1 MTMRLRFAPSPTGY
15 LHIGG
20 ARTALFNWLL
30 ARKNGGVFLL
40 RIEDTDRK
48 RSKPEF
54 EEQILRDMAWMGLDW
69 DEGPSKGG
77 EYGPYRQTER
87 QGRYDQYVESML
99 AGGKAYRCTCSKE
112 RLTEVREAARAKGDK
127 PKYDGHCRA
136 LNLGPDCGE
145 HVIRFAAPQTGET
158 VVADL
163 VKGDV
168 RFNNEELDDLIIQR
182 SDGTPTYN
190 LVVVIDD
197 HEMAVTHVIR
207 GDDHLN
213 NTPKQQMLYEALG
226 FPVPKFA
233 HLPII
238 LGNDGGKMSKRHGDT
253 SVGAYREKGF
263 LPQALLNYL
272 TRLGWACGD
281 MEQFSAEE
289 AIAAFSLDGVAKAG
303 AKWDMDKLSWLNQQ
317 WIIAM
322 DTAELSEVALPYFA
336 AAGVETDERLEAVV
350 GTVQARAKTLVDLVD
365 AARFYFTP
373 DDELTWDEK
382 AITKFLKPATGPLLT
397 ALADVLDA
405 APEWRAGALEPIVKE
420 FCEAREVGLGKVAQP
435 IRVSMTGQKTGPG
448 LYEMLEAA
456 GKPMSLRR
464 IRAGAARCPQDV
476 S

>member
-1 MTMRLRFAPSPTGY
+1 MVIVG
-15 LHIGG
+15 
-20 ARTALFNWLL
+20 
-30 ARKNGGVFLL
+30 
-40 RIEDTDRK
+40 
-48 RSKPEF
+48 
-54 EEQILRDMAWMGLDW
+54 
-69 DEGPSKGG
+69 
-77 EYGPYRQTER
+77 
-87 QGRYDQYVESML
+87 
-99 AGGKAYRCTCSKE
+99 
-112 RLTEVREAARAKGDK
+112 
-127 PKYDGHCRA
+127 A

-197 HEMAVTHVIR
+197 HEMAVSHVIR

-263 LPQALLNYL
+263 LPSALFNYL

-281 MEQFSAEE
+281 MEQFSVEE
-289 AIAAFSLDGVAKAG
+289 AINAFGLDGVAKAG

-322 DTAELSEVALPYFA
+322 DTAELA
-336 AAGVETDERLEAVV
+336 
-350 GTVQARAKTLVDLVD
+350 
-365 AARFYFTP
+365 
-373 DDELTWDEK
+373 ELT
-382 AITKFLKPATGPLLT
+382 PPLLCRSRCR
-397 ALADVLDA
+397 DRRA
-405 APEWRAGALEPIVKE
+405 A
-420 FCEAREVGLGKVAQP
+420 
-435 IRVSMTGQKTGPG
+435 
-448 LYEMLEAA
+448 
-456 GKPMSLRR
+456 
-464 IRAGAARCPQDV
+464 
-476 S
+476 